1 MGAGQAEMAEHEA
14 MSNLCIGI
22 AALTVHCGG
31 LALYELKSCL
41 CRNTVAE
48 LPICK
53 NRLNICL

>member
-53 NRLNICL
+53 NR